1 MSHHSRYSARAA
13 VPSQPS
19 ASDLFF
25 GGVGSLADSLDKT
38 ILLVLRD
45 GKLLLG
51 TLSSYDQYGSL
62 LLQDTR
68 ERVCAGGFFADAP
81 VGLLLIRGENIALI
95 GSVVSVPGNST
106 VRWG

>member
-1 MSHHSRYSARAA
+1 MAE
-13 VPSQPS
+13 
-19 ASDLFF
+19 
-25 GGVGSLADSLDKT
+25 SLDTT

-62 LLQDTR
+62 LLQGAR
-68 ERVCAGGFFADAP
+68 ERVCAGGLFADVP

-95 GSVVSVPGNST
+95 GAVVSGLLSLMSQNAECFVFCMGS
-106 VRWG
+106 

>member
-13 VPSQPS
+13 VLPSQP
-19 ASDLFF
+19 SDLFF

-95 GSVVSVPGNST
+95 GSVVSVVG
-106 VRWG
+106 